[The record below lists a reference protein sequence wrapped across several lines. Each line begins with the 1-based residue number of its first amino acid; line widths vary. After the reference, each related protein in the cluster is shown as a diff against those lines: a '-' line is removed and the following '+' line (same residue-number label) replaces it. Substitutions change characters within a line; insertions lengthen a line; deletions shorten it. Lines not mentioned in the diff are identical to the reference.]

1 MEQKKKK
8 ISYETHRSVVYK
20 EGNPSQMA
28 TLNDMLLAELI
39 KIGDKCSRGIKRD
52 ALGHLSLCLTDSQKI
67 R

>member
-1 MEQKKKK
+1 M
-8 ISYETHRSVVYK
+8 SYETRRSSVYK

-52 ALGHLSLCLTDSQKI
+52 ALGHLLLFN
-67 R
+67 